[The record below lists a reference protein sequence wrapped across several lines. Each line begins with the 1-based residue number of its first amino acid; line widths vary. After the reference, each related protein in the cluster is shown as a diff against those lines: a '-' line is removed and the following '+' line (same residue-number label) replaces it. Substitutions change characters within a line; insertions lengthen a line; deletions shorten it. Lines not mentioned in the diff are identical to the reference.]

1 MARPRF
7 RLITNPVASG
17 VTQRTIAAAIAGLS
31 EQCTVELIATEY
43 QGHAVQLAREAV
55 EAGFDA
61 VAVLAG
67 DGTANEVLNGAGTAI
82 PVGALPAGGTSV
94 LPRAL
99 GLPRDVRASASRIG
113 DALVHGRER
122 TINLGNVNGRRFSF
136 AAGVGVDADA
146 VRRVDAAGRPNGR
159 RPGDMYFAA
168 QIMRTLVSNRYREPM
183 LEVTLPDGTKFEGVS
198 VLAANTHPWSYIG
211 PIALKLA
218 PEASFES
225 GLDVVVP
232 KSMHRRL
239 LARYASQLLVT
250 GGHTRRDD
258 RYLRYAHDI
267 EWIDVRCHMPLPLH
281 VDGDDLGDVTEARF
295 EIERNAARVLV

>member
-1 MARPRF
+1 MARSRI

-17 VTQRTIAAAIAGLS
+17 VTERSIAAAVKGLS
-31 EQCTVELIATEY
+31 EQCDVEVVATTR
-43 QGHAVQLAREAV
+43 QGHAVELAREAV
-55 EAGFDA
+55 ELGFDA
-61 VAVLAG
+61 IAVLAG
-67 DGTANEVLNGAGTAI
+67 DGTANEVLNGARADL

-113 DALVHGRER
+113 DAVVRGRER
-122 TINLGNVNGRRFSF
+122 TINLGDVNGRRFSF

-168 QIMRTLVSNRYREPM
+168 QIMRTLVSNRYRDPM
-183 LEVTLPDGTKFEGVS
+183 LEVTLPDGTAFEGVS

-211 PIALKLA
+211 PIPLKLA
-218 PEASFES
+218 PHASFEA

-232 KSMHRRL
+232 KNMHRRL

-267 EWIDVRCHMPLPLH
+267 DWVSVICRTPLPLH
-281 VDGDDLGDVTEARF
+281 VDGDDLGDVSEARF
-295 EIERNAARVLV
+295 EIVRNAARVLV